1 MAGFLVALAL
11 LCVLCTA
18 AVIYIALPS
27 SARHG
32 KGSVQVVVLGDIGH
46 SPRMQYHA
54 LSIASKNGHVDI
66 VGYLGKNT
74 IYETRKELILV
85 VDRF

>member
-1 MAGFLVALAL
+1 MAGLLVVLTL

-54 LSIASKNGHVDI
+54 LSIANNNGHVDI
-66 VGYLGKNT
+66 VGYLGKHT
-74 IYETRKELILV
+74 TCETRKELIFI